1 MASKDTQ
8 KHIRSRWIAHGS
20 SWAEFEDLLVG
31 DREGLIA
38 LRQAIDDALEKG
50 EGSLRES
57 DSEFLAVRVVDKHPD
72 QDKPGQSWRDRVSS
86 FAVLCLLIFVVVCF
100 IYGCHRLPDLFK

>member
-8 KHIRSRWIAHGS
+8 KRIRSRWIAHGS

-31 DREGLIA
+31 DRDGLIA
-38 LRQAIDDALEKG
+38 LRQAIDDALAKG

-72 QDKPGQSWRDRVSS
+72 QDKPGPSWRSRMGS
-86 FAVLCLLIFVVVCF
+86 FAALCLFVFALVCF
-100 IYGCHRLPDLFK
+100 IYGCNRLPDLFK